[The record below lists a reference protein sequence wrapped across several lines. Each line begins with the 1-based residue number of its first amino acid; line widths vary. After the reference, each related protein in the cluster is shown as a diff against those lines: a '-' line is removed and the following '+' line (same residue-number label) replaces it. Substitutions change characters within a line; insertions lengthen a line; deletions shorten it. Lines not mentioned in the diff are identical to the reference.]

1 MAHNPSRSNTTPTH
15 TLGPQTLASLESRLV
30 PYFHITHPSR
40 GPLAGPFK
48 KLVYLRA
55 DAIASPSR
63 GEGASVGANQS
74 VSGGMWHAAPKTT
87 SRPICVLV
95 LDVIATL
102 LGLDRAMMGSE
113 EEDETNC
120 LSKEGQALK
129 RAVGLVLGGPG
140 SEAEHENIGSGSGG
154 EGDAET
160 PRRRLSLEEADG
172 SMSLARRYWDHV
184 SMMRR

>member
-1 MAHNPSRSNTTPTH
+1 MPA
-15 TLGPQTLASLESRLV
+15 
-30 PYFHITHPSR
+30 
-40 GPLAGPFK
+40 
-48 KLVYLRA
+48 
-55 DAIASPSR
+55 
-63 GEGASVGANQS
+63 
-74 VSGGMWHAAPKTT
+74 T

-113 EEDETNC
+113 EEGTNC
-120 LSKEGQALK
+120 LSKEGQALE

-140 SEAEHENIGSGSGG
+140 SEAEHENIGSGSGAEG
-154 EGDAET
+154 EAET

-184 SMMRR
+184 HSMMAR